1 MRQPAQFGRRFPAAA
16 VAGVWLYHGFWCKVA
31 GRCPDQLRI
40 VEDLP
45 WVPRRLAKPALV
57 ALGFVEIALSA
68 WVVSGRRPRGAA
80 AAETSLLAVMNGGG
94 LIWGRRHIP
103 APNALLAENIAFLA
117 LLWWAAHNDT

>member
-1 MRQPAQFGRRFPAAA
+1 VRQPARFGRRLPAAA

-45 WVPRRLAKPALV
+45 GIPRRLAKPALV

-68 WVVSGRRPRGAA
+68 WVVSGRRPA
-80 AAETSLLAVMNGGG
+80 
-94 LIWGRRHIP
+94 GRPSPRQRFSP
-103 APNALLAENIAFLA
+103 S
-117 LLWWAAHNDT
+117 